1 MWLLLLLLS
10 VVHAQDIKDRLET
23 LDRQVQERLKELKKP
38 ELPQASPEEKERLR
52 FKVEELRKKVE
63 EEKSRFRYENG
74 RIVVEEKKEQ
84 RKILMAD
91 DERLYIL
98 MSSSVPRVVWINY
111 ARAIED
117 YGLSDRAFLL
127 LRGCIGGCRY
137 IKPTLE
143 FIQSIIAPSK
153 DRQIRAEV
161 WIDPLVFRRFSVQRV
176 PCFVYVRGDQL
187 FNPELSPG
195 LSENLK
201 SKGFH
206 AMSCGDW
213 AFEYHLQELCKKGAK
228 SLCGIA
234 SQGKAQRG
242 K

>member
-52 FKVEELRKKVE
+52 FKVEELRK
-63 EEKSRFRYENG
+63 
-74 RIVVEEKKEQ
+74 IVVEEKKEQ

-176 PCFVYVRGDQL
+176 PCFVYTKADQL

-234 SQGKAQRG
+234 SQGKAQG